1 MDNLRLEINKPAPTP
16 MVNAWLNPTKDGF
29 ELVLKHSDDAS
40 DQRLFH
46 FELFDGKI
54 QILMQEICTKKLC
67 DALGI
72 EQKSTP
78 PIRDWGSRSIV
89 FASQGRANPDK
100 LPAGVVLPESPDWAD
115 KLANE
120 WKETP
125 LCEALGL
132 ADFLR
137 THCQPRE
144 VSNAPELLEHAVLD
158 VAELE
163 YYINNPSAWDSFDE
177 GMSELLRKV
186 VTRAKA
192 AIAKATQP

>member
-46 FELFDGKI
+46 FELSDGKI
-54 QILMQEICTKKLC
+54 QILMQEICTRKLC

-89 FASQGRANPDK
+89 FASQGRANADK
-100 LPAGVVLPESPDWAD
+100 LPAGVVLPEPTDWAMQVAEKWCYHPD
-115 KLANE
+115 ERLPDLAE
-120 WKETP
+120 
-125 LCEALGL
+125 LI
-132 ADFLR
+132 R

-144 VSNAPELLEHAVLD
+144 VSN
-158 VAELE
+158 
-163 YYINNPSAWDSFDE
+163 
-177 GMSELLRKV
+177 G
-186 VTRAKA
+186 
-192 AIAKATQP
+192 